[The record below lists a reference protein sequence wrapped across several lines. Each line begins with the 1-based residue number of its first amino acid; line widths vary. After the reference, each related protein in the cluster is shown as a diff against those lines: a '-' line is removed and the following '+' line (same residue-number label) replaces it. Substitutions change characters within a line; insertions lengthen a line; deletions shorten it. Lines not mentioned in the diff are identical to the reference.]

1 MLATIDVNDTKPLKD
16 GIAFLDG
23 QSTVV
28 HIKGEA
34 KPNLFK
40 ALLENKKPEPELT
53 LEGLLPAFVPRIGTE
68 SAHVKFPGEVQFTV
82 SATLTKDSASVG
94 ISRETKLKI
103 GDKLLDVVV
112 SGTLGFGSPSPPG
125 KDVAEKGAADSAGGG
140 AKKNTTTPASK
151 QPTMSVAVTMVKN
164 QLWQKAFDVDWLDIK
179 DYKMSLELEASGDV
193 NVALGGTSV
202 FDGKEILL
210 GGSMTIMAASS
221 GLPTPKSIYFA
232 VNDGKNKVGDWSLR
246 GVGDINGDGTDDVV
260 WQHNSGQVHYWA
272 DEKR

>member
-1 MLATIDVNDTKPLKD
+1 
-16 GIAFLDG
+16 
-23 QSTVV
+23 
-28 HIKGEA
+28 
-34 KPNLFK
+34 
-40 ALLENKKPEPELT
+40 
-53 LEGLLPAFVPRIGTE
+53 
-68 SAHVKFPGEVQFTV
+68 
-82 SATLTKDSASVG
+82 
-94 ISRETKLKI
+94 
-103 GDKLLDVVV
+103 
-112 SGTLGFGSPSPPG
+112 
-125 KDVAEKGAADSAGGG
+125 
-140 AKKNTTTPASK
+140 
-151 QPTMSVAVTMVKN
+151 MSVAVTMVKN

-260 WQHNSGQVHYWA
+260 WQHNSGQVHYWPMNNGSRTGGINIENPVSG
-272 DEKR
+272 D